1 MRNRFQALLL
11 QLAQKLRQIFLI
23 ESAASEFLS
32 ELCVHA
38 DFFKDILKVFLD
50 SQESGCAL
58 LELGIEDLTLL
69 LMMVELRL
77 QILVQLITIIVIGRP
92 LEVHLLY
99 LHLLAL
105 DSLLEFFHLR
115 RYLIDEILHNEVL
128 LVEGEK
134 CGQEV
139 FAISRIAA
147 ADLLLQSFE
156 APLDLLF
163 FLETLLVLLVNSEIL
178 LFLELYV

>member
-1 MRNRFQALLL
+1 
-11 QLAQKLRQIFLI
+11 
-23 ESAASEFLS
+23 
-32 ELCVHA
+32 
-38 DFFKDILKVFLD
+38 
-50 SQESGCAL
+50 
-58 LELGIEDLTLL
+58 
-69 LMMVELRL
+69 MMVEFRL
-77 QILVQLITIIVIGRP
+77 QILVQLITIIVVGRP

-99 LHLLAL
+99 LYLLAL

-115 RYLIDEILHNEVL
+115 RYLIDKILHYEVL

-134 CGQEV
+134 SGQEV

-163 FLETLLVLLVNSEIL
+163 FLETLLVLLVDSEIL